1 MGRPRGYE
9 GRSPQL
15 GARWSAN
22 VSKGHVMKHLLEFT
36 AERAWRYRQ
45 SLHDRTVA
53 PTPEAVADLRRLDE
67 PLPEAPTDPEAVIAL
82 LDDVGSPATM
92 GSAGGRLFGFG
103 AGSSLPAPLA
113 ANWPAGAWEQ
123 KAGTVVLSP
132 IAGTTHAVAIRWMVR
147 VA

>member
-67 PLPEAPTDPEAVIAL
+67 PLRAAATDPEAVMAL
-82 LDDVGSPATM
+82 LDDVGSPATT
-92 GSAGGRLFGFG
+92 GSTAGGVLGFAVGGSVPG
-103 AGSSLPAPLA
+103 ALS
-113 ANWPAGAWEQ
+113 AN
-123 KAGTVVLSP
+123 
-132 IAGTTHAVAIRWMVR
+132 
-147 VA
+147 

>member
-1 MGRPRGYE
+1 
-9 GRSPQL
+9 
-15 GARWSAN
+15 
-22 VSKGHVMKHLLEFT
+22 MKHLLEFT

-92 GSAGGRLFGFG
+92 GSAGGRFFGFVV
-103 AGSSLPAPLA
+103 GSSLPAPLA
-113 ANWPAGAWEQ
+113 ANWLAGAWDQ
-123 KAGTVVLSP
+123 NGGTGVLFP
-132 IAGTTHAVAIRWMVR
+132 IAAKLSAVAVPWVV
-147 VA
+147 VALALAPERGA